1 MRAAFLAAGQP
12 QGERAPPPPSL
23 GSSSPRR
30 TRLTLLLRPMSAGT
44 RVRNHTPVI
53 SAISDSRS
61 EAMFAP
67 TRLPTC
73 ITSHLLVCWTNVARG
88 LHSLVT

>member
-12 QGERAPPPPSL
+12 QGECTPPPHS

-30 TRLTLLLRPMSAGT
+30 TSLTLLPRPTNAGT
-44 RVRNHTPVI
+44 RVRNHTPVT
-53 SAISDSRS
+53 SATSDLRS

-73 ITSHLLVCWTNVARG
+73 ITSHLLACWTNVARG